1 MEKLKSPSFQFY
13 SSDFMT
19 GTTFMT
25 NEEVGA
31 YIRCLCM
38 QHQKGHLKEK
48 EMQQICLNQEVLESV
63 MNHYKQ
69 DDEGLFYNERL
80 DFEKEKREKFIQSR
94 SNNRTKSD
102 STNTCIYLMIDKINN
117 MVKIG
122 NSNNPERRLIEVKN
136 YYKNNNIILYAYCSN
151 VSQKIEKE
159 LHDIYKDKW
168 CYDEWYRLTDDD
180 ISQIISTYHMI
191 IHMNSHITNHMIN
204 HMENE
209 DEEEDI
215 NKEYI
220 INYYIN
226 NINTNISSIEYSK
239 LEEYINIF
247 SNDLRIIV
255 YGIEY
260 CKMYKAYSINYL
272 CRILNNW
279 NKAGYK
285 TLEDIK
291 LNERK
296 IAEEKENKQPI
307 EVFDTDWLNED

>member
-1 MEKLKSPSFQFY
+1 MEKLKSPAFQFY

-80 DFEKEKREKFIQSR
+80 DFEKEKSRKYSESRAKNRSKKDNISKTYDNTYEKDMKNICNS
-94 SNNRTKSD
+94 
-102 STNTCIYLMIDKINN
+102 YDK
-117 MVKIG
+117 
-122 NSNNPERRLIEVKN
+122 
-136 YYKNNNIILYAYCSN
+136 
-151 VSQKIEKE
+151 
-159 LHDIYKDKW
+159 
-168 CYDEWYRLTDDD
+168 
-180 ISQIISTYHMI
+180 HM
-191 IHMNSHITNHMIN
+191 
-204 HMENE
+204 E

-226 NINTNISSIEYSK
+226 NINNNISSIEYSK

-247 SNDLRIIV
+247 SNDLRIIL

-291 LNERK
+291 SNERK
-296 IAEEKENKQPI
+296 VAEEKENKEPV
-307 EVFDTDWLNED
+307 EVYDMDWLND

>member
-1 MEKLKSPSFQFY
+1 MEKLKSPAFQFY
-13 SSDFMT
+13 SSDFIT
-19 GTTFMT
+19 GTMFMS

-48 EMQQICLNQEVLESV
+48 EMLQICLNQEVLDSV

-80 DFEKEKREKFIQSR
+80 DFEKEKREKFIEHQR
-94 SNNRTKSD
+94 ENGKKGGRLKTQNKP
-102 STNTCIYLMIDKINN
+102 NE
-117 MVKIG
+117 
-122 NSNNPERRLIEVKN
+122 NPRVNPNETQMKPTG
-136 YYKNNNIILYAYCSN
+136 KPK
-151 VSQKIEKE
+151 QKP
-159 LHDIYKDKW
+159 L
-168 CYDEWYRLTDDD
+168 
-180 ISQIISTYHMI
+180 
-191 IHMNSHITNHMIN
+191 
-204 HMENE
+204 E
-209 DEEEDI
+209 DEEEEEI

-239 LEEYINIF
+239 LEEYINTF

-272 CRILNNW
+272 CKILNSW

-285 TLEDIK
+285 SLEEIK

-296 IAEEKENKQPI
+296 IEKEKKEKKPV
-307 EVFDTDWLNED
+307 EVYDTDWLND

>member
-1 MEKLKSPSFQFY
+1 MEKLKSPAFQFY

-80 DFEKEKREKFIQSR
+80 DFEKEKSRKYSESRAKNRSKKDNISKTYDNTYEKDMKNICNS
-94 SNNRTKSD
+94 
-102 STNTCIYLMIDKINN
+102 YDK
-117 MVKIG
+117 
-122 NSNNPERRLIEVKN
+122 
-136 YYKNNNIILYAYCSN
+136 
-151 VSQKIEKE
+151 
-159 LHDIYKDKW
+159 
-168 CYDEWYRLTDDD
+168 
-180 ISQIISTYHMI
+180 HM
-191 IHMNSHITNHMIN
+191 
-204 HMENE
+204 E

-226 NINTNISSIEYSK
+226 NINTNISSIEYNK

-247 SNDLRIIV
+247 SSDLRIII

-291 LNERK
+291 SNERK
-296 IAEEKENKQPI
+296 VAEEKENKEPV
-307 EVFDTDWLNED
+307 EVYDMDWLND

>member
-1 MEKLKSPSFQFY
+1 MEKLKSPAFQFY

-80 DFEKEKREKFIQSR
+80 DFEKEKSRKYSESRAKNRSKKDNISKTYDNTYEKDMKNICNS
-94 SNNRTKSD
+94 
-102 STNTCIYLMIDKINN
+102 YDK
-117 MVKIG
+117 
-122 NSNNPERRLIEVKN
+122 
-136 YYKNNNIILYAYCSN
+136 
-151 VSQKIEKE
+151 
-159 LHDIYKDKW
+159 
-168 CYDEWYRLTDDD
+168 
-180 ISQIISTYHMI
+180 HM
-191 IHMNSHITNHMIN
+191 
-204 HMENE
+204 E

-226 NINTNISSIEYSK
+226 NINTNISSIEYNK

-247 SNDLRIIV
+247 SNDLRIIL

-291 LNERK
+291 SNERK
-296 IAEEKENKQPI
+296 VAEEKENKEPV
-307 EVFDTDWLNED
+307 EVYDMDWLND

>member
-1 MEKLKSPSFQFY
+1 MEKLKSPAFQFY
-13 SSDFMT
+13 SSDFIT
-19 GTTFMT
+19 GTMFMS

-48 EMQQICLNQEVLESV
+48 EMLQICLNQEVLDSV

-69 DDEGLFYNERL
+69 DDEGLYYNERL
-80 DFEKEKREKFIQSR
+80 DFEKEKREKFIEHQR
-94 SNNRTKSD
+94 ENGKKGGRPKTQMKPNE
-102 STNTCIYLMIDKINN
+102 
-117 MVKIG
+117 
-122 NSNNPERRLIEVKN
+122 NPRVNPNETQTLTQMKPTG
-136 YYKNNNIILYAYCSN
+136 KPK
-151 VSQKIEKE
+151 QKPLE
-159 LHDIYKDKW
+159 D
-168 CYDEWYRLTDDD
+168 
-180 ISQIISTYHMI
+180 
-191 IHMNSHITNHMIN
+191 
-204 HMENE
+204 E
-209 DEEEDI
+209 DEEEI

-272 CRILNNW
+272 CKILNSW
-279 NKAGYK
+279 NKAKYK
-285 TLEDIK
+285 TLEEIK

-296 IAEEKENKQPI
+296 IEKEKEEKKPV
-307 EVFDTDWLNED
+307 EVYDTDWLND

>member
-1 MEKLKSPSFQFY
+1 MEKLKSPAFQFY

-48 EMQQICLNQEVLESV
+48 EMQQICLNQEVLDSV

-80 DFEKEKREKFIQSR
+80 DFEKEKSRKYSESR
-94 SNNRTKSD
+94 SKNRSKKDNISKTYD
-102 STNTCIYLMIDKINN
+102 NTYEKDMKNICNSYDK
-117 MVKIG
+117 
-122 NSNNPERRLIEVKN
+122 
-136 YYKNNNIILYAYCSN
+136 
-151 VSQKIEKE
+151 
-159 LHDIYKDKW
+159 
-168 CYDEWYRLTDDD
+168 
-180 ISQIISTYHMI
+180 HM
-191 IHMNSHITNHMIN
+191 
-204 HMENE
+204 E

-296 IAEEKENKQPI
+296 IAEEKENKKPV
-307 EVFDTDWLNED
+307 EVYSMDWLNED

>member
-1 MEKLKSPSFQFY
+1 MEKLKSPAFQFY

-80 DFEKEKREKFIQSR
+80 DFEKEKSRKYSESRAKNRSKKDNISKTYDNTYEKDMKNICNS
-94 SNNRTKSD
+94 
-102 STNTCIYLMIDKINN
+102 YDK
-117 MVKIG
+117 
-122 NSNNPERRLIEVKN
+122 
-136 YYKNNNIILYAYCSN
+136 
-151 VSQKIEKE
+151 
-159 LHDIYKDKW
+159 
-168 CYDEWYRLTDDD
+168 
-180 ISQIISTYHMI
+180 HM
-191 IHMNSHITNHMIN
+191 
-204 HMENE
+204 E

-296 IAEEKENKQPI
+296 VAEEKENKQPV
-307 EVFDTDWLNED
+307 EVYSMDWLNED

>member
-1 MEKLKSPSFQFY
+1 MEKLKSPAFQFY

-80 DFEKEKREKFIQSR
+80 DFEKEKSRKYSESRAKNRSKKDNTSKTYDNTYEKDMKNICNS
-94 SNNRTKSD
+94 
-102 STNTCIYLMIDKINN
+102 YDK
-117 MVKIG
+117 
-122 NSNNPERRLIEVKN
+122 
-136 YYKNNNIILYAYCSN
+136 
-151 VSQKIEKE
+151 
-159 LHDIYKDKW
+159 
-168 CYDEWYRLTDDD
+168 
-180 ISQIISTYHMI
+180 HM
-191 IHMNSHITNHMIN
+191 
-204 HMENE
+204 E

>member
-1 MEKLKSPSFQFY
+1 MEKLKSPAFQFY

-80 DFEKEKREKFIQSR
+80 DFEKEKSRKYSESRAKNRSKKDNISKTYDNTYEKDMKNICNS
-94 SNNRTKSD
+94 
-102 STNTCIYLMIDKINN
+102 YDK
-117 MVKIG
+117 
-122 NSNNPERRLIEVKN
+122 
-136 YYKNNNIILYAYCSN
+136 
-151 VSQKIEKE
+151 
-159 LHDIYKDKW
+159 
-168 CYDEWYRLTDDD
+168 
-180 ISQIISTYHMI
+180 HM
-191 IHMNSHITNHMIN
+191 
-204 HMENE
+204 E

-296 IAEEKENKQPI
+296 IAEEKENKKPV
-307 EVFDTDWLNED
+307 EVYSMDWLNED

>member
-1 MEKLKSPSFQFY
+1 MEKLKSPAFQFY

-48 EMQQICLNQEVLESV
+48 EMLQICLNQEVLDSV

-69 DDEGLFYNERL
+69 DDEGLFYNKRL
-80 DFEKEKREKFIQSR
+80 DFEKEKSRKYSESRAKNRSKKDNISKTYDNTYEKDMKNICNS
-94 SNNRTKSD
+94 
-102 STNTCIYLMIDKINN
+102 YDK
-117 MVKIG
+117 
-122 NSNNPERRLIEVKN
+122 
-136 YYKNNNIILYAYCSN
+136 
-151 VSQKIEKE
+151 
-159 LHDIYKDKW
+159 
-168 CYDEWYRLTDDD
+168 
-180 ISQIISTYHMI
+180 HM
-191 IHMNSHITNHMIN
+191 
-204 HMENE
+204 E

-226 NINTNISSIEYSK
+226 NININISSIEYSK

-247 SNDLRIIV
+247 SNDLRIIIH
-255 YGIEY
+255 GIEY
-260 CKMYKAYSINYL
+260 CKMYKAYNINYL

-296 IAEEKENKQPI
+296 IANEKENKESV
-307 EVFDTDWLNED
+307 EVYDMDWLND

>member
-1 MEKLKSPSFQFY
+1 MEKLKSPAFQFY

-69 DDEGLFYNERL
+69 DDKGLFYNERL
-80 DFEKEKREKFIQSR
+80 DFEKEKSRKYSESRAKNRSKKDNISKTYDNTYEKDMKNICNS
-94 SNNRTKSD
+94 
-102 STNTCIYLMIDKINN
+102 YDK
-117 MVKIG
+117 
-122 NSNNPERRLIEVKN
+122 
-136 YYKNNNIILYAYCSN
+136 
-151 VSQKIEKE
+151 
-159 LHDIYKDKW
+159 
-168 CYDEWYRLTDDD
+168 
-180 ISQIISTYHMI
+180 HM
-191 IHMNSHITNHMIN
+191 
-204 HMENE
+204 E

-247 SNDLRIIV
+247 SSDLRIII

-291 LNERK
+291 SNERK
-296 IAEEKENKQPI
+296 VAEEKENKESV
-307 EVFDTDWLNED
+307 EVYDMDWLND

>member
-1 MEKLKSPSFQFY
+1 MEKLKSPAFQFY

-80 DFEKEKREKFIQSR
+80 DFEKEKSRKYSESRAKNRAKKDNISKTYDNTYEKDMKNICNS
-94 SNNRTKSD
+94 
-102 STNTCIYLMIDKINN
+102 YDK
-117 MVKIG
+117 
-122 NSNNPERRLIEVKN
+122 
-136 YYKNNNIILYAYCSN
+136 
-151 VSQKIEKE
+151 
-159 LHDIYKDKW
+159 
-168 CYDEWYRLTDDD
+168 
-180 ISQIISTYHMI
+180 HM
-191 IHMNSHITNHMIN
+191 
-204 HMENE
+204 E

-296 IAEEKENKQPI
+296 IAEEKENKQPV
-307 EVFDTDWLNED
+307 EVYTMDWLNED

>member
-1 MEKLKSPSFQFY
+1 MEKLKSPAFQFY

-80 DFEKEKREKFIQSR
+80 DFEKEKSRKYSESRAKNRSKKDNTSKTYDNTYEKDMKNICNS
-94 SNNRTKSD
+94 
-102 STNTCIYLMIDKINN
+102 YDK
-117 MVKIG
+117 
-122 NSNNPERRLIEVKN
+122 
-136 YYKNNNIILYAYCSN
+136 
-151 VSQKIEKE
+151 
-159 LHDIYKDKW
+159 
-168 CYDEWYRLTDDD
+168 
-180 ISQIISTYHMI
+180 HM
-191 IHMNSHITNHMIN
+191 
-204 HMENE
+204 E

-296 IAEEKENKQPI
+296 VAEEKENKQPV
-307 EVFDTDWLNED
+307 EVYSMDWLNED

>member
-1 MEKLKSPSFQFY
+1 MEKLKSPAFQFY
-13 SSDFMT
+13 SSDFIT
-19 GTTFMT
+19 GTMFMS

-48 EMQQICLNQEVLESV
+48 EMMKICLNQEVLDSV

-80 DFEKEKREKFIQSR
+80 DFEKEKREKFIEHQR
-94 SNNRTKSD
+94 ENGKKGGRPKTQMKPNENPWVNPNETQTLTQMKP
-102 STNTCIYLMIDKINN
+102 T
-117 MVKIG
+117 VK
-122 NSNNPERRLIEVKN
+122 PK
-136 YYKNNNIILYAYCSN
+136 
-151 VSQKIEKE
+151 QKP
-159 LHDIYKDKW
+159 L
-168 CYDEWYRLTDDD
+168 
-180 ISQIISTYHMI
+180 
-191 IHMNSHITNHMIN
+191 
-204 HMENE
+204 E

-247 SNDLRIIV
+247 SNDLRIIIH
-255 YGIEY
+255 GIEY
-260 CKMYKAYSINYL
+260 CKMYKAYNINYL

-296 IAEEKENKQPI
+296 IANEKENKESV
-307 EVFDTDWLNED
+307 EVYDMDWLNED

>member
-1 MEKLKSPSFQFY
+1 MEKLKSPAFQFY

-80 DFEKEKREKFIQSR
+80 DFEKEKSRKYSESRAKNRSKKDNISKTYDNTYEKDMKNICNS
-94 SNNRTKSD
+94 
-102 STNTCIYLMIDKINN
+102 YDK
-117 MVKIG
+117 
-122 NSNNPERRLIEVKN
+122 
-136 YYKNNNIILYAYCSN
+136 
-151 VSQKIEKE
+151 
-159 LHDIYKDKW
+159 
-168 CYDEWYRLTDDD
+168 
-180 ISQIISTYHMI
+180 HM
-191 IHMNSHITNHMIN
+191 
-204 HMENE
+204 E

-226 NINTNISSIEYSK
+226 NINNNISSIEYSK

-247 SNDLRIIV
+247 SSDLRIIV

-285 TLEDIK
+285 RLEDIK
-291 LNERK
+291 SNERK
-296 IAEEKENKQPI
+296 VAEEKENKEPV
-307 EVFDTDWLNED
+307 EVYDMDWLND

>member
-1 MEKLKSPSFQFY
+1 MEKLKSPAFQFY

-69 DDEGLFYNERL
+69 DNEGLFYNERL
-80 DFEKEKREKFIQSR
+80 DFEKEKSRKYSESRAKNRSKKDNISKTYDNTYEKDMKNICNS
-94 SNNRTKSD
+94 
-102 STNTCIYLMIDKINN
+102 YDK
-117 MVKIG
+117 
-122 NSNNPERRLIEVKN
+122 
-136 YYKNNNIILYAYCSN
+136 
-151 VSQKIEKE
+151 
-159 LHDIYKDKW
+159 
-168 CYDEWYRLTDDD
+168 
-180 ISQIISTYHMI
+180 HM
-191 IHMNSHITNHMIN
+191 
-204 HMENE
+204 E

-226 NINTNISSIEYSK
+226 NINNNISSIEYSK

-291 LNERK
+291 SNERK
-296 IAEEKENKQPI
+296 VAKEKENKEPV
-307 EVFDTDWLNED
+307 EVYDMDWLND

>member
-1 MEKLKSPSFQFY
+1 MEKLKIPAFQFY
-13 SSDFMT
+13 SSDFIT
-19 GTTFMT
+19 GTMFMS

-48 EMQQICLNQEVLESV
+48 EMMKICLNQEVLDSV

-69 DDEGLFYNERL
+69 DDEGLFYNKRL
-80 DFEKEKREKFIQSR
+80 DFEKEKSRKYSESRAKNRSKKDNISKTYDNTYEKDMKNICNS
-94 SNNRTKSD
+94 
-102 STNTCIYLMIDKINN
+102 YDK
-117 MVKIG
+117 
-122 NSNNPERRLIEVKN
+122 
-136 YYKNNNIILYAYCSN
+136 
-151 VSQKIEKE
+151 
-159 LHDIYKDKW
+159 
-168 CYDEWYRLTDDD
+168 
-180 ISQIISTYHMI
+180 HM
-191 IHMNSHITNHMIN
+191 
-204 HMENE
+204 E

-247 SNDLRIIV
+247 SNDLRIIIH
-255 YGIEY
+255 GIEY
-260 CKMYKAYSINYL
+260 CKMYKAYNINYL

-296 IAEEKENKQPI
+296 IAEEKENKKPV
-307 EVFDTDWLNED
+307 EVYDMDWLND

>member
-19 GTTFMT
+19 GTTFMS

-48 EMQQICLNQEVLESV
+48 EMLQICLNQEVLDSV

-80 DFEKEKREKFIQSR
+80 DFEKEKSRKYSESRAKNRSKKDNISKTYDTTYEKDMKNICNS
-94 SNNRTKSD
+94 
-102 STNTCIYLMIDKINN
+102 YDK
-117 MVKIG
+117 
-122 NSNNPERRLIEVKN
+122 
-136 YYKNNNIILYAYCSN
+136 
-151 VSQKIEKE
+151 
-159 LHDIYKDKW
+159 
-168 CYDEWYRLTDDD
+168 
-180 ISQIISTYHMI
+180 HM
-191 IHMNSHITNHMIN
+191 
-204 HMENE
+204 E

-247 SNDLRIIV
+247 SNDLRIIL

-272 CRILNNW
+272 CKILNSW

-285 TLEDIK
+285 KLEQIK

-296 IAEEKENKQPI
+296 LEKEKEERKPV
-307 EVFDTDWLNED
+307 EVYDTDWLND

>member
-1 MEKLKSPSFQFY
+1 MEKLKSPAFQFY
-13 SSDFMT
+13 SSDFIT
-19 GTTFMT
+19 GTMFMS

-48 EMQQICLNQEVLESV
+48 EMLQICLNQEVLDSV

-80 DFEKEKREKFIQSR
+80 DFEKEKREKFIEHQRENGKKGGRPKTQSKPNENPR
-94 SNNRTKSD
+94 VNPNETQTKP
-102 STNTCIYLMIDKINN
+102 TGKP
-117 MVKIG
+117 K
-122 NSNNPERRLIEVKN
+122 
-136 YYKNNNIILYAYCSN
+136 
-151 VSQKIEKE
+151 EKP
-159 LHDIYKDKW
+159 L
-168 CYDEWYRLTDDD
+168 
-180 ISQIISTYHMI
+180 
-191 IHMNSHITNHMIN
+191 
-204 HMENE
+204 E

-272 CRILNNW
+272 CKILNSW

-285 TLEDIK
+285 KLEEIK

-296 IAEEKENKQPI
+296 VEKEKEERKPV
-307 EVFDTDWLNED
+307 EVYDTDWLND

>member
-48 EMQQICLNQEVLESV
+48 EMKQICLNQEVLESV

-94 SNNRTKSD
+94 SNNRSKSD

-122 NSNNPERRLIEVKN
+122 SSNNPERRLIEVKN
-136 YYKNNNIILYAYCSN
+136 YYKNNDIILYAYCSN

-168 CYDEWYRLTDDD
+168 CYDEWYRLTDND

-220 INYYIN
+220 INYYI
-226 NINTNISSIEYSK
+226 
-239 LEEYINIF
+239 
-247 SNDLRIIV
+247 
-255 YGIEY
+255 
-260 CKMYKAYSINYL
+260 
-272 CRILNNW
+272 IL
-279 NKAGYK
+279 
-285 TLEDIK
+285 
-291 LNERK
+291 
-296 IAEEKENKQPI
+296 
-307 EVFDTDWLNED
+307 VV